1 MLRISLWLV
10 VCLVAPP
17 VLASG
22 PSVTLGIDVAAPNV
36 SAGTSPVPSA
46 EAGTA
51 GMSPVPEPRATAAG
65 TSPAPEPGAV
75 ASPPP
80 PAPPALPTFRPDGS
94 VLRTLVG
101 TLKVSLPGHGTATGH
116 VALEFRG
123 DRDGAFEK
131 VSVAGDGVNLL
142 YNESFIG
149 ALLDALEDLAS
160 DALGADVGV
169 GLLGIPTAKVKSVE
183 AFTKIR
189 VRGDVE
195 IDTGT
200 RVLEGKFAFKA
211 TEPTAL

>member
-1 MLRISLWLV
+1 MLRISVWLL
-10 VCLVAPP
+10 VCLIAPP

-22 PSVTLGIDVAAPNV
+22 PTVTLGIDVGAPNV
-36 SAGTSPVPSA
+36 AAGTSPVPGPD
-46 EAGTA
+46 AGTA
-51 GMSPVPEPRATAAG
+51 GMIPVPEPTATAAG
-65 TSPAPEPGAV
+65 TSPAPAPGAV

-80 PAPPALPTFRPDGS
+80 PARPELPTFRPDGS

-101 TLKVSLPGHGTATGH
+101 TLKVSLPDHGTAIGH

-131 VSVAGDGVNLL
+131 VAVVGDGVNLL
-142 YNESFIG
+142 YNESFVD

-169 GLLGIPTAKVKSVE
+169 GLLGIPTAKVKSFE
-183 AFTKIR
+183 ASTKIR

-195 IDTGT
+195 IDTGM
-200 RVLEGKFAFKA
+200 RVLEGDFVFKT
-211 TEPTAL
+211 TEPTSL